1 MGGGKDRL
9 CDPQIANKHVWDGF
23 GCTLLGYDAQN
34 VVTSRRVRR
43 CFIIESVAV
52 AAFVRPFCRSILWA
66 VVRRVQS
73 PVQRRIVRRTINV
86 FAARA
91 CISAFA
97 TFTVATF
104 NVATLFVT
112 GRFSV
117 CAEPN
122 HDGEVPTRQNDATS
136 SPRHSRMQST

>member
-1 MGGGKDRL
+1 MTR
-9 CDPQIANKHVWDGF
+9 
-23 GCTLLGYDAQN
+23 QN
-34 VVTSRRVRR
+34 VVTFRRVRR

-104 NVATLFVT
+104 TVATFNVATFNVATLFVT

-117 CAEPN
+117 CAEPI
-122 HDGEVPTRQNDATS
+122 HDGEVLRGKMMLL
-136 SPRHSRMQST
+136 PRLAILACRALDDDDG

>member
-1 MGGGKDRL
+1 MTR
-9 CDPQIANKHVWDGF
+9 
-23 GCTLLGYDAQN
+23 QN
-34 VVTSRRVRR
+34 VVTFRRVRR

-122 HDGEVPTRQNDATS
+122 HDGEVLRGKMMLL
-136 SPRHSRMQST
+136 PRLAILACRALDDDDG